1 MTANIARE
9 VRALRKMT
17 VGQLRDR
24 YAEVFGEE
32 TRSHHKD
39 YLWKRIAWRIQVL
52 AEGDISEAA
61 RERARELARDADL
74 RTTAPKEFWNAL
86 PAPAEPVRTITVPLE
101 IKTDQRLP
109 ISGTELVRHYKGRD
123 IVVTVLEDG
132 FFYEGER
139 YRSLSAIAKAVTG
152 TNWNG
157 FDFFG
162 LRKAGGRRPETG
174 GAL

>member
-1 MTANIARE
+1 MATDIARE

-39 YLWKRIAWRIQVL
+39 YLWKRIAWRMQVL

-61 RERARELARDADL
+61 RERARELACDADL
-74 RTTAPKEFWNAL
+74 RTTAPKEFWNEP
-86 PAPAEPVRTITVPLE
+86 PAPAEPVRTVTGPLP

-109 ISGTELVRHYKGRD
+109 ISGTELVRQYKGRD

-139 YRSLSAIAKAVTG
+139 YRSLSAIAKVVTG

-162 LRKAGGRRPETG
+162 LNKGGRKD
-174 GAL
+174 